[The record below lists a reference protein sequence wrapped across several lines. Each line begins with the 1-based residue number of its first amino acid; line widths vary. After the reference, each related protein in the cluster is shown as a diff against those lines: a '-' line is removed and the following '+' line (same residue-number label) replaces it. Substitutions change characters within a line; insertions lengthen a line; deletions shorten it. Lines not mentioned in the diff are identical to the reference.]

1 MSEEPKKPARK
12 KPAPKSEAPG
22 ADAQPKS
29 PTRSDEEMREA
40 VLAAS
45 LPHAAFDGF
54 SDSLLQKAGAEA
66 GVTKA
71 DVARLFENGPVSLME
86 FYSGWADGEMEKRL
100 AAADLKAMKIRERTA
115 SRVFTAM
122 AMRSRIFMALRSA
135 AASRFSIS
143 PSAQPE

>member
-115 SRVFTAM
+115 SRVFT
-122 AMRSRIFMALRSA
+122 
-135 AASRFSIS
+135 
-143 PSAQPE
+143 